1 MKTLKLT
8 VLLLMLMSLFTGC
21 DFFRSIMGKP
31 TSKDIENMKIA
42 AQKQKQEAKR
52 IQDSIDFIRAEEA
65 RLAEEALAAKN
76 NLDSRYYIILGSFKI
91 ESNATNFLQLLAE
104 KGYTTQNIKL
114 KNGYDLVSAAGFD
127 NFRAAYNEMQKLLE
141 FEFCPEDIWIYDT
154 AQDLHE

>member
-52 IQDSIDFIRAEEA
+52 IRDSIDFIRAEEA